1 MHSRPA
7 IRAVAALFGALVVF
21 GVVIALAV
29 TWHVPASGE
38 SQGISRLGWLLP
50 AVVATLVGILG
61 WISLAHGRMD
71 DDASR
76 AMVPCS
82 SCGSNVMKGWR
93 MCPYC
98 GHLAE
103 EGESRV

>member
-1 MHSRPA
+1 M
-7 IRAVAALFGALVVF
+7 VF

-29 TWHVPASGE
+29 TWHVPSSDQ
-38 SQGISRLGWLLP
+38 SQGISRLGWLMP

-61 WISLAHGRMD
+61 WISLAHGKMD
-71 DDASR
+71 EAPH
-76 AMVPCS
+76 AMVQCVT
-82 SCGSNVMKGWR
+82 CGSKVMKGWR